1 MQAQNRVANLY
12 QTDLDRHLYAFEKE
26 EALFAGLTDRVK
38 GLVGEVARWRTALAN
53 YAFFL

>member
-12 QTDLDRHLYAFEKE
+12 QTDLDRHLYAFEKRE
-26 EALFAGLTDRVK
+26 PVFAGLTNRAK
-38 GLVGEVARWRTALAN
+38 GLVGEMARWRTALAS

>member
-12 QTDLDRHLYAFEKE
+12 QTDLDRHLYAFEKGE
-26 EALFAGLTDRVK
+26 PVFAGLTNRAK
-38 GLVGEVARWRTALAN
+38 GLVGEMARWRTALAS